1 MKRAVLAMML
11 VLASLA
17 HADDEPAKVSYR
29 AVADRVDLEPS
40 LLSGY
45 RLRVY
50 VSALALQ
57 GQRLDLTEPKSIRL
71 YVGASEKKLPYA
83 LGTYDATHSETAMIV
98 LVQAGLDYSEA
109 LPHIQDS
116 IDRDLL
122 QALPDRTQ
130 VAVLSYGDAT
140 ASGKLAAIKN
150 VRGKLMLSSDNSAGD
165 PALLDS
171 VDRALTLLKKAKTE
185 PEGKPLRKMIVIV
198 GDGRDMSGDKDR
210 TTRAGTR
217 AAKEGVRIHTIAYSA
232 NDHRRPM
239 LVLGELSKKSF
250 GTFRWVRKGGQDSW
264 KAAFEQLRDEINKQY
279 VVTYFLDH
287 GEEIAGRKIRIVT
300 AGRVEGATSNE
311 LKVPDPA
318 CGATLCASGYCAL
331 DKCVAYKSGSGRG
344 IFGWILLI
352 GGIGVGS
359 ILVLGLIGF
368 VITKVQE
375 SKAGQPKAPKAPK
388 AQPAAPPPGFL
399 PNGRPIPALLISSG
413 PRGGERHMLFNGFLI
428 GKQPGCSLIIEDGYT
443 SSQHAQ
449 IGMDA
454 VGNCKLFDRGST
466 NGTFVNGVR
475 ITESPLTHGC
485 TIRIGSTEIRFLAE

>member
-11 VLASLA
+11 VFASVA
-17 HADDEPAKVSYR
+17 HADEGAAKVSYR
-29 AVADRVDLEPS
+29 AVVDRVDLEPS

-45 RLRVY
+45 RLRIY
-50 VSALALQ
+50 LSALSLQ
-57 GQRLDLTEPKSIRL
+57 GGRLDLTEAKSIKL
-71 YVGASEKKLPYA
+71 FVGASEKKWPYA
-83 LGTYDATHSETAMIV
+83 LGSYDATQSETAMVI
-98 LVQAGLDYSEA
+98 LVQAGIDYSEA

-122 QALPDRTQ
+122 AALPDRTQ
-130 VAVLSYGDAT
+130 VAVLSFGDAS

-150 VRGKLMLSSDNSAGD
+150 VRGKLMLSTDNSAGD

-171 VDRALTLLKKAKTE
+171 VDRALSLLRKAKTE

-198 GDGRDMSGDKDR
+198 GDGRDLSGDKER

-217 AAKEGVRIHTIAYSA
+217 AAKDGVRIHTIAYSS
-232 NDHRRPM
+232 NDVRRPM
-239 LVLGELSKKSF
+239 LTLGELAKKSF

-264 KAAFEQLRDEINKQY
+264 MAAFEQLRDEINKQY
-279 VVTYFLDH
+279 VVTYYVDQ
-287 GEEIAGRKIRIVT
+287 GEEIAGKKIHIVT

-331 DKCVAYKSGSGRG
+331 DKCVAYKSDNGRG

-352 GGIGVGS
+352 GGIGIGG

-368 VITKVQE
+368 VVTKVQE
-375 SKAGQPKAPKAPK
+375 SKGGQPKAPKPVK
-388 AQPAAPPPGFL
+388 GQPPAPPPGFL

-413 PRGGERHMLFNGFLI
+413 PRSGERHMLFNGYLI

-475 ITESPLTHGC
+475 ITESALMHGC
-485 TIRIGSTEIRFLAE
+485 TIRIGSTEMRFLAE

>member
-50 VSALALQ
+50 LSALSIQ
-57 GQRLDLTEPKSIRL
+57 GQLLDLTDPKSIKL

-83 LGTYDATHSETAMIV
+83 LGSYDATHSETAIVV

-122 QALPDRTQ
+122 ATLPDRTQ
-130 VAVLSYGDAT
+130 VAVLSFGDAT

-150 VRGKLMLSSDNSAGD
+150 VRGKLMLATDNSAGD

-171 VDRALTLLKKAKTE
+171 VDRALSLLKKAKTE

-198 GDGRDMSGDKDR
+198 GDGRDMSGDKER

-217 AAKEGVRIHTIAYSA
+217 AAKEGVRIHTIAYSPT
-232 NDHRRPM
+232 DLRRPM

-279 VVTYFLDH
+279 VVTYFLDQ
-287 GEEIAGRKIRIVT
+287 GEEVAGRKIHIVT

-375 SKAGQPKAPKAPK
+375 SKGGQPKAPKAPK
-388 AQPAAPPPGFL
+388 GQPPAPPPGYL

-413 PRGGERHMLFNGFLI
+413 PRSGERHMLFNGYLI

-475 ITESPLTHGC
+475 ITESPLVHGS
-485 TIRIGSTEIRFLAE
+485 TIRIGSTEMRFLAE